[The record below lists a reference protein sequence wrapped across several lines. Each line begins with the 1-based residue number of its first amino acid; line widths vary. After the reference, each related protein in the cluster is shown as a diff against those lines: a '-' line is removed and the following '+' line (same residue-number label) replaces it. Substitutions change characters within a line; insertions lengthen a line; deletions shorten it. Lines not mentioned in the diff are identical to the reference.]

1 MSGHV
6 HSWCPFQEEKKKSLL
21 NYYLGVLL
29 SPRKWIHVCNG
40 PWRQQIGFQQLV
52 CQICNEKTRL
62 LGEMLWKTTG
72 TTTTH
77 SNSNRTQIQLM
88 TTAEKLKSIQCSSI
102 HWKLKDYSS
111 SADLHSNIWSKANY
125 TARMEMDPISMYS
138 CSKSTMSSDM
148 GFTSL
153 YRLNILERE

>member
-1 MSGHV
+1 
-6 HSWCPFQEEKKKSLL
+6 
-21 NYYLGVLL
+21 
-29 SPRKWIHVCNG
+29 
-40 PWRQQIGFQQLV
+40 
-52 CQICNEKTRL
+52 
-62 LGEMLWKTTG
+62 MLWKTTG

-88 TTAEKLKSIQCSSI
+88 TTAENLKSIQCSSI

-153 YRLNILERE
+153 YRLNVLERE